1 MATAS
6 NSQTGSTGEGM
17 SQGQG
22 QGQGGVGSPISN
34 QAYNIVSALASK
46 LEGLE
51 AYRKYAKDGDAEVWQ
66 RLTQAEMAT
75 VSTLVD
81 ELERLVQSGQFRM
94 RSPGQANS

>member
-6 NSQTGSTGEGM
+6 NSQSGSTSEGT
-17 SQGQG
+17 SQG

-34 QAYNIVSALASK
+34 QAYNVVSALASK

-66 RLTQAEMAT
+66 RLTQAELAT

>member
-1 MATAS
+1 MASAS
-6 NSQTGSTGEGM
+6 NSQSGSTSEGT
-17 SQGQG
+17 SQG

-34 QAYNIVSALASK
+34 QAYNVVSALASK

-66 RLTQAEMAT
+66 RLTQAELET
-75 VSTLVD
+75 VRTLVD
-81 ELERLVQSGQFRM
+81 ELERLVQSGQFRL